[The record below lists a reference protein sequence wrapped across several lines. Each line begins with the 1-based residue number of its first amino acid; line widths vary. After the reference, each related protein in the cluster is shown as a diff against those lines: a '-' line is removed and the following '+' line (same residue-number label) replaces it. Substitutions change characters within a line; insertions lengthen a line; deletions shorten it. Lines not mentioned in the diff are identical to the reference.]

1 RLFKTTPLKI
11 EVYPGEPPTSQG
23 RIHLLLHTVERKP
36 NQLLTQATITRFRQ
50 YTAGIVSVQNEDQ
63 LPDPRSV
70 PAGTLAV
77 PSASGRGIY
86 VRSNTSLAWVD
97 PLIEAWRTP
106 TFSNGFGSFTGDPV
120 RYRVTPL
127 GLQFKGRLRTNE
139 ATSLRHLISRLSVS
153 PTSSYRQKSATSH
166 ASTMLDLT
174 LETDGRLSFG
184 GTTPSSTPTWASL
197 DNVIVPLD

>member
-1 RLFKTTPLKI
+1 SDSETNQRNTLFLRAGTSAESIVEGFYHRLTEDMELPFPAVTTTTVYHVTITYDPRLFKTTPLKI

-50 YTAGIVSVQNEDQ
+50 YTAGLLSVQNEDQ

-127 GLQFKGRLRTNE
+127 
-139 ATSLRHLISRLSVS
+139 
-153 PTSSYRQKSATSH
+153 
-166 ASTMLDLT
+166 
-174 LETDGRLSFG
+174 
-184 GTTPSSTPTWASL
+184 
-197 DNVIVPLD
+197 